1 MRSFDLGL
9 VESGWLPNTVS
20 QWLAQTYTAGGAVI
34 ESFQMGNGETHTF
47 EHSDHAASWGFA
59 DLNGVVLIT
68 MPSPPLS
75 PGIFLKV
82 TVPAGGPV
90 SWS

>member
-1 MRSFDLGL
+1 MRYVMQAIPDARPIRTAKRARQIREGIM
-9 VESGWLPNTVS
+9 
-20 QWLAQTYTAGGAVI
+20 LARRSAFGA
-34 ESFQMGNGETHTF
+34 
-47 EHSDHAASWGFA
+47 
-59 DLNGVVLIT
+59 VLIT